1 MAGGVLICC
10 RGRIYVRY
18 GQRAIEATSLHGSP
32 EHTFLQ
38 RDGSLESWD
47 EFFGMA
53 KHNVTMKIP
62 NCVFQYHHD
71 FNAAKYMFSAL

>member
-38 RDGSLESWD
+38 RDASLESWD

-53 KHNVTMKIP
+53 KHNGNNEDPKLRFPIP
-62 NCVFQYHHD
+62 
-71 FNAAKYMFSAL
+71 S